1 MNANHFPVAKS
12 FLSQEALA
20 RQVEAEYGLDGA
32 RCQLITGS
40 LRDVYRVR
48 SRSGQ
53 HVLYVYRHDQRS
65 PKAIEAEWQFVA
77 YLDVGGI
84 PVAPAV
90 PARSGEIIL
99 TFQAPEGPRYG
110 VLTAYVEGDHLRHR
124 RSLGAAEIFGRLI
137 ARIHVLA
144 DAMPFDLRRP
154 PHDLERIVDRSVA
167 ALAAEFPERA
177 EDLAYLREAA
187 DTLHARIRALPREA
201 PEYGMIHGDVIRA
214 NAQVSEDGRV
224 TVLDFDLCGPG
235 WRAYDVAS
243 YRIVVR
249 DAPGEDGSEG
259 AFMRGYQQ
267 VRPLTAWEHESM
279 ALFEA
284 VRALF
289 SVGVPA
295 MNVYHWGS
303 AYLRFFLD
311 DYLARIR
318 LAMDR
323 IA

>member
-1 MNANHFPVAKS
+1 MKAAHFPVAKS

-20 RQVEAEYGLDGA
+20 RRVEAEYGLDGA
-32 RCQLITGS
+32 HCQLITGS
-40 LRDVYRVR
+40 LRDVYRVW

-53 HVLYVYRHDQRS
+53 HVLYVYRHNQRS
-65 PKAIEAEWQFVA
+65 PEAIEAEWQFVA
-77 YLDVGGI
+77 YLDTSGV

-90 PARSGEIIL
+90 PARSGEIFL
-99 TFQAPEGPRYG
+99 TFHAPEGTRYG
-110 VLTAYVEGDHLRHR
+110 VLTTHVEGDQLRHR
-124 RSLGAAEIFGRLI
+124 RSLGAVETFGRLI
-137 ARIHVLA
+137 ARIHALSDV
-144 DAMPFDLRRP
+144 MPFDLRRP
-154 PHDLERIVDRSVA
+154 SHDLEWIVDESVA
-167 ALAAEFPERA
+167 AIAAEVPERT
-177 EDLAYLREAA
+177 EDLAYLRKAA
-187 DTLHARIRALPREA
+187 DRLHARISALPREA

-214 NAQVSEDGRV
+214 NAQAGEDGRV

-249 DAPGEDGSEG
+249 DAPSEEGSED
-259 AFMRGYQQ
+259 AFLRGYQQ
-267 VRPLTAWEHESM
+267 ERPLTAWEQESM

-289 SVGVPA
+289 SLGVPA

-311 DYLARIR
+311 DYLARFR

-323 IA
+323 VV